1 MSKAFDKLWHEV
13 LIFKL
18 KQNSIS
24 GNFLK
29 ALTDFLKLRIK
40 GFLLHGQMSSRS
52 NIESAGVPYGSI
64 LSLLLFLI
72 YIDYLLDGIATNG
85 RLFADVSIFSVVDN
99 VNLSATLNSGL
110 SKINT

>member
-18 KQNSIS
+18 KQNSTS

-29 ALTDFLKLRIK
+29 ALTDFLKHRIK
-40 GFLLHGQMSSRS
+40 GFVLHGQMSSRS

-64 LSLLLFLI
+64 LAHCYF
-72 YIDYLLDGIATNG
+72 
-85 RLFADVSIFSVVDN
+85 
-99 VNLSATLNSGL
+99 
-110 SKINT
+110 